1 MHFISEA
8 LEEYVERHSTDVSPL
23 LQQLERTTWQKIIN
37 PRMLSGRLQGRYLSM
52 LSTLIRPN
60 YIVEIGTYTG
70 YSALCLLDGLQA
82 DGHLVTID
90 INDELDA
97 IHQQYLLRHE
107 RAHQIERIF
116 GDALAVIPGLSPQ
129 IDLAFIDADKS
140 NYQAYYELLLPKMRS
155 GGVVLLD
162 NVLWSGKV
170 IEPIKDGDTDTA
182 QLVALNAHIQNDERV
197 ENVLLPIRDGLMMVR
212 KK

>member
-1 MHFISEA
+1 
-8 LEEYVERHSTDVSPL
+8 
-23 LQQLERTTWQKIIN
+23 
-37 PRMLSGRLQGRYLSM
+37 
-52 LSTLIRPN
+52 
-60 YIVEIGTYTG
+60 
-70 YSALCLLDGLQA
+70 
-82 DGHLVTID
+82 
-90 INDELDA
+90 
-97 IHQQYLLRHE
+97 LRHE

-197 ENVLLPIRDGLMMVR
+197 ENVLLPMRDGLMMVR